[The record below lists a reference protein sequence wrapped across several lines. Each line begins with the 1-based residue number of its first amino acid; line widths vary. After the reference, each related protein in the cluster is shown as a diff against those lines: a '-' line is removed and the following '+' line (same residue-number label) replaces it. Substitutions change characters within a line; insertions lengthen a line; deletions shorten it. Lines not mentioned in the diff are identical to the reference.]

1 MNISIPE
8 KLLSSLGVPQLVDV
22 YSQLPVNKNYSWG
35 DLAGWRKAEDLTT
48 IAIHHDYYPKAKR
61 AHLTPMQMMTEIAN
75 DHIKSTKNEKN
86 GDAGFPYHFY
96 IMRGQIFYT
105 NPIAARTY
113 GVANN
118 NGYTI
123 HVCVHGDYYQ
133 SDSLTDADL
142 NCIIAVC
149 IMLKG
154 LLPTVQAVKGHG
166 ELNPSKCPGFDM
178 NRVRNEL
185 QKAEMQMVYAESAEK
200 AKAVAYEIA
209 NQVLFLYNMAQGK
222 MPDGSAATPGQME
235 WAKQMLLELAP
246 FMRERKLL

>member
-1 MNISIPE
+1 MNISVPE
-8 KLLSSLGVPQLVDV
+8 KVLSSLGVPQLVDV
-22 YSQLPVNKNYSWG
+22 YSQLPVNKNYTWG

-96 IMRGQIFYT
+96 VMRGQIFYT

-118 NGYTI
+118 NGHTI

-166 ELNPSKCPGFDM
+166 ELNPSNCPGFNM
-178 NRVRNEL
+178 ERVRNAIITAENRLQQQESWDAKITKIREL
-185 QKAEMQMVYAESAEK
+185 GNQYNYMFDRIKLGEQDGNAQWAMNNLLDV
-200 AKAVAYEIA
+200 YEI
-209 NQVLFLYNMAQGK
+209 MKSKG
-222 MPDGSAATPGQME
+222 
-235 WAKQMLLELAP
+235 LL
-246 FMRERKLL
+246 